1 MLIFNIETVAG
12 KHDAGNEVHGK
23 NVKMVRE
30 IHNNEIG
37 ELIVLIGVSPADL
50 EFYLGFIGG
59 DAFSGN
65 IDSEFS

>member
-1 MLIFNIETVAG
+1 MTGNKIQTVAG

-37 ELIVLIGVSPADL
+37 
-50 EFYLGFIGG
+50 FIGG